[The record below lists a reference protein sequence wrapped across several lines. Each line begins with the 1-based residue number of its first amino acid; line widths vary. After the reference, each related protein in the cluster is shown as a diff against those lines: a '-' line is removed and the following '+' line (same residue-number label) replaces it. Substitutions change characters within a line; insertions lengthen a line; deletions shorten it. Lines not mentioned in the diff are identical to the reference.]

1 MIVSNFIYNFFQE
14 IISHSNNNPTK
25 FSVLSYAYFQM
36 LYNIGSLFEKNGVQ
50 SEDRVIPLTRL
61 NKREI
66 KRSIT
71 KTPKIART
79 DLLKTYL
86 YIGHN
91 AFISQLYPDA
101 ILQTHSDYGL
111 KKFTRIE
118 GAITTILEEYS
129 KSHILGKKLEL
140 ERSMFVTKNTSG
152 FPADYTGDNIV
163 PKQNPN
169 WEQLIVP
176 TGAVRGPT
184 NNLPLIDSTNPL
196 SFRIQNFLG
205 QEFYK
210 NAGFAVVP
218 TENIIDLDSKI
229 SKTWE
234 GGLQKQM
241 ELLVDVYGNLTD
253 DKKIIAEFFAGSS
266 KGALP
271 PPGFFICIA
280 MQLSQKYKQS
290 IQNDLKM
297 YFSLACGLLD
307 ACVSAWHYK
316 SKYNQGRPITLI
328 RNYYA
333 DQKIKSWTP
342 LDAADNPSEINGTQ
356 WLPYQP
362 LTFVT
367 PPFPD
372 VASGHTTFSN
382 VAARILNWWFNNP
395 TLYDGCSLA
404 TIPNQ
409 QVLCPLL
416 NISDKMVCLGEYI
429 FEKGSSEI
437 EPGVTPKENIVL
449 RYKTLEELAAMAGL
463 SRVYGGIHTFET
475 NEVSAELG
483 GWVSNQTHTKLTTQF
498 KLKSPYVLQ

>member
-1 MIVSNFIYNFFQE
+1 MIFSNFIYNFFQE
-14 IISHSNNNPTK
+14 TISHSKNNPTE

-50 SEDRVIPLTRL
+50 SEDRVNPLTRL
-61 NKREI
+61 NKCNI
-66 KRSIT
+66 KKSIT
-71 KTPKIART
+71 KTPKVARK
-79 DLLKTYL
+79 DLLKMYL
-86 YIGHN
+86 YIGNN

-101 ILQTHSDYGL
+101 KLGSPLDCGIR
-111 KKFTRIE
+111 KIIRIE
-118 GAITTILEEYS
+118 RAITTILEEYS
-129 KSHILGKKLEL
+129 KSHILGKKIEL
-140 ERSMFVTKNTSG
+140 ERSKFVTKNTSG
-152 FPADYTGDNIV
+152 FPADYTGDNII

-176 TGAVRGPT
+176 TGAVRGI
-184 NNLPLIDSTNPL
+184 NNLPLIDLTNPS

-218 TENIIDLDSKI
+218 TKNIIDLGSKI

-234 GGLQKQM
+234 GGLQKQI
-241 ELLVDVYGNLTD
+241 ELLLDVYENLTD

-266 KGALP
+266 KSALP

-290 IQNDLKM
+290 IRNDLKM

-307 ACVSAWHYK
+307 AGVSAWHYK
-316 SKYNQGRPITLI
+316 SKYNQARPITLI
-328 RNYYA
+328 RDYYA
-333 DQKIKSWTP
+333 NQKIKSWTS
-342 LDAADNPSEINGTQ
+342 LDAAANPSDINGAQ

-372 VASGHTTFSN
+372 VASGHTTFSK
-382 VAARILNWWFNNP
+382 VAARILDWWFNNP
-395 TLYDGCSLA
+395 TLYDGYSLA

-409 QVLCPLL
+409 QLLCPLL
-416 NISDKMVCLGEYI
+416 NVRDKTICIGEYT

-437 EPGVTPKENIVL
+437 EPGVTPKEQIVL
-449 RYKTLEELAAMAGL
+449 RYKTLEELGAMAGL

-483 GWVSNQTHTKLTTQF
+483 EWVFNQTHTKLTTQF
-498 KLKSPYVLQ
+498 KFKSPYVVE